1 MKPKVNKKAIFIGV
15 GLGVSYGIL
24 AQFAIRIEALN
35 DFFGIMSLGFVFVL
49 PFCLGAITIYFAEPP
64 LKRLWGYRIFF
75 PWVTAMICLF
85 FALITG
91 LEGTICLLMAI
102 PIYFPLASL
111 GGVFMGLVDSNF
123 NSNKLNSSILGLL
136 LFTPFVMSGIEERI
150 ELPILTKQVDTSI
163 LINASPK
170 IVWSQITRIPK
181 ITEDQNSIFYLMG
194 FPRPVEATLSFE
206 GVGGIRE
213 AKFEKG
219 LMFLETI
226 THWVPEQ
233 KLTFKIQAEPKN
245 TPLTTLDSHVV
256 VGGRYFDTLLGEYKI
271 ETLGKNKV
279 ILHLFSR
286 YRLSTRFNFYA
297 ELWSD
302 FLMRDIQN
310 NILNVIRS
318 RSEREAQ
325 KTNP

>member
-1 MKPKVNKKAIFIGV
+1 MKLKLDKKAIYIGI
-15 GLGVSYGIL
+15 GLGVAYGIL
-24 AQFAIRIEALN
+24 AQFAIRIEALS

-49 PFCLGAITIYFAEPP
+49 PFCLGAITIYFAEPS
-64 LKRLWGYRIFF
+64 LKRLWGYRIFI
-75 PWVTAMICLF
+75 PWITSIICLF

-102 PIYFPLASL
+102 PVYLPLASL
-111 GGVFMGLVDSNF
+111 GGIFMGIIDAKF
-123 NSNKLNSSILGLL
+123 NSNKINSSILGLL
-136 LFTPFVMSGIEERI
+136 LLTPFVMSGMEERM

-163 LINASPK
+163 LIHSSPK

-181 ITEDQNSIFYLMG
+181 ITEDQNSIFYFMG

-226 THWVPEQ
+226 TQWIPEQ
-233 KLTFKIQAEPKN
+233 KLTFKIQAEPKS

-256 VGGRYFDTLLGEYKI
+256 VGGRFFDTLLGEYNI
-271 ETLGKNKV
+271 EPLDENKV

-310 NILNVIRS
+310 NILNVIRL
-318 RSEREAQ
+318 RSEQEA
-325 KTNP
+325 KKSK